1 MQIIL
6 YNLDILIANIQCP
19 ILINDNQIHQK
30 QRTSKIIVIY
40 LLYLYFLDSIHN
52 TYKTLVIFRD

>member
-19 ILINDNQIHQK
+19 ILINAILINANQIHQK

-40 LLYLYFLDSIHN
+40 LLYLYFLDSTRN
-52 TYKTLVIFRD
+52 T